1 MTIERGMGPMTKTSE
16 RKMRATGVTLAVV
29 AVATAAIVGCFGCA
43 PTTPSAPDSSAAEEE
58 SVYKT
63 NAEWTTMYPAEGES
77 FAQAKMSKTY
87 DAFYAASTAAF
98 GLEDAPA
105 ACASCHSR
113 VMFEKHFNEV
123 GYDILYDNTSEYED
137 MEWSNC
143 SNCHVGDPGE
153 GEVEGGN
160 LYGAVTSAS
169 ASELFPEE
177 DMVCGQCHA
186 MFPGQ
191 TYMEEANE
199 GIDQY
204 KYGYDPDSMLK
215 AMQEYFSE
223 NEITGTDIGAGMVGV
238 PALDPNID
246 TVLYLTDACT
256 ALEMFQ
262 DSKHQKAGLTCTDCH
277 MPETTTEEGS
287 EYTWHNMTQSPL
299 ENPVALEKCMA
310 CHESQGIEN
319 TEEMVEFAEGK
330 MSEVSELATQTKTD
344 LDTLYGL
351 LSDAVA
357 NGGVDEATLDAAKE
371 AYNRANVYYLFQ
383 GGTSSEEVRLGGRE
397 AAHNYEYQME
407 LLNKAEGIL
416 HEAIDS
422 LQ

>member
-1 MTIERGMGPMTKTSE
+1 MIDTRKRKLRAAGITI
-16 RKMRATGVTLAVV
+16 AAV
-29 AVATAAIVGCFGCA
+29 AVATAALVTCFGCS
-43 PTTPSAPDSSAAEEE
+43 PTTASVAEDDSTADST
-58 SVYKT
+58 YRT
-63 NAEWTTMYPAEGES
+63 IAEWTAAYPNQGES
-77 FAQAKMSKTY
+77 YADAKMAHTY
-87 DAFYAASTAAF
+87 DSFYQASTAAF
-98 GLEDAPA
+98 GLNDASA
-105 ACASCHSR
+105 ACALCHSR
-113 VMFEKHFNEV
+113 VKFEEHFKD
-123 GYDILYDNTSEYED
+123 GYDILYAEASEYED

-160 LYGAVTSAS
+160 AYGAATSVS
-169 ASELFPEE
+169 ATELFPEE
-177 DMVCGQCHA
+177 DYLCGQCHA

-191 TYMEEANE
+191 AYMEENNT

-215 AMQEYFSE
+215 AMQEYYEE
-223 NEITGTDIGAGMVGV
+223 NPVESTEIGAGMVGV
-238 PALDPNID
+238 PQYDASID

-256 ALEMFQ
+256 AVEMFQ

-277 MPETTTEEGS
+277 MPETTSEDGS
-287 EYTWHNMTQSPL
+287 EYTWHNMTMSPL
-299 ENPVALEKCMA
+299 ENPVALEKCMT

-319 TEEMVEFAEGK
+319 TEEMVKFAEGK
-330 MSEVSELATQTKTD
+330 MADVSELATQTKAD

-351 LSDAVA
+351 LSEAVA
-357 NGGVDEATLDAAKE
+357 NGGVDDATLDAAKE
-371 AYNRANVYYLFQ
+371 AYNLANVYYLFQ

-397 AAHNYEYQME
+397 APHNYEYQIE

-422 LQ
+422 LR